1 MRKNHITGP
10 EVIQFPPSLRD
21 NTNLF
26 YLDMK
31 DNQLDDDVGAKLI
44 ELLDDNYFLEDLQI
58 KGNLH
63 ISQSTKERLREE
75 CRKNLHIKEY
85 VLPHLKSSDGDA
97 LNLIAQPSLAEA
109 HYKNYNVEELA
120 LSDESF
126 FRSDFIVKFI
136 KMNRHDFHS
145 LSLTRVHFDEHIK
158 DLA

>member
-1 MRKNHITGP
+1 MH
-10 EVIQFPPSLRD
+10 
-21 NTNLF
+21 
-26 YLDMK
+26 
-31 DNQLDDDVGAKLI
+31 VG
-44 ELLDDNYFLEDLQI
+44 
-58 KGNLH
+58 
-63 ISQSTKERLREE
+63 QSTKERIREE
-75 CRKNLHIKEY
+75 CRKNLLIKEY
-85 VLPHLKSSDGDA
+85 VLPHLKGGAGGQLS
-97 LNLIAQPSLAEA
+97 LIARPSLEEA